1 MAQAGKHL
9 PASAAVPGHS
19 CCFPSAVPLGAV
31 TVYAP
36 RRTCH
41 LLLRALRKQ
50 CRVPCTKRQCW
61 HSSGACSSGLFNC
74 YIQQAGSSSRTFCI
88 NRQTANTKHS
98 HEECLNNAAMAA
110 CGTQPSIAK
119 AGSIPQAS
127 RVTPK
132 DQPPTGTAS
141 RRCRQT
147 AQFPSQ
153 CQLANYPP
161 LHKSNSDR

>member
-98 HEECLNNAAMAA
+98 HEECLNNAGRLWHPAIDRQSRQHTTGQQGDSKRPTTNRHSQQALQA
-110 CGTQPSIAK
+110 NSSISQPMST
-119 AGSIPQAS
+119 GQL
-127 RVTPK
+127 
-132 DQPPTGTAS
+132 PPS
-141 RRCRQT
+141 
-147 AQFPSQ
+147 AQKQF
-153 CQLANYPP
+153 
-161 LHKSNSDR
+161 R